1 MTDAPRDKLSKNTRW
16 RELAFLA
23 VVAVLLTP
31 IFWLTRLDLVAAGWF
46 YDATQA
52 APWPMGDA
60 LICQIFYYA
69 PPVLIGSIVVAAGWC
84 FVTGGRGPLTRGRRR
99 AGVIMLLAALL
110 GPLILVNAVF
120 KNHWGR
126 PRPKHIEEFGGKM
139 HYAPPLLKGTAGA
152 AKSFPAGHPS
162 MAFVFA
168 VFYLLLREK
177 RRRLARALLVAALMG
192 GLAMGV
198 ARMAAGAHFLS
209 DVIWSVLITWFAV
222 WVAYYGVMAVGA
234 RRGAAVAGGRRMGA
248 GQWLAVSLAVGA
260 IVAGLLF
267 ITPVNRKA
275 AFVWP
280 AGLAA
285 PGTLVVRAPGA
296 LVKVKVE
303 PVSAVAA
310 GAAFE
315 LRQTLGGFG
324 LPWNRLR
331 VRQDKAEAGWGSLAT
346 WSYDGQARGI
356 YTELDNLLTIT
367 VRDPAVRVLRV
378 ETGGAKVEVE
388 EGNAGWLEIVD
399 VPAVESA
406 GAAQKAHA
414 R

>member
-1 MTDAPRDKLSKNTRW
+1 MNDAPSSGPTFKDTRW
-16 RELAFLA
+16 RELGILV

-31 IFWLTRLDLVAAGWF
+31 IFWVTRLDLVAAGWF
-46 YDATQA
+46 YDASLA
-52 APWPMGDA
+52 EPWPMGDA

-69 PPVLIGSIVVAAGWC
+69 PPVLIGSIVVTAGYC

-177 RRRLARALLVAALMG
+177 RRRLARVMLAAALVG

-222 WVAYYGVMAVGA
+222 WVAYYGVMAVDA
-234 RRGAAVAGGRRMGA
+234 RRDAAAAEGRRMGA
-248 GQWLAVSLAVGA
+248 GQWLAVPVGVAA
-260 IVAGLLF
+260 IVAGLMF
-267 ITPVNRKA
+267 ITPVNRRA
-275 AFVWP
+275 VFEWP
-280 AGLAA
+280 AGVAA

-303 PVSAVAA
+303 PSTTAA
-310 GAAFE
+310 GGAAFE
-315 LRQTLGGFG
+315 VRQTLGGFG

-331 VRQDKAEAGWGSLAT
+331 VRQDKADAGPVANWNYEGRAT
-346 WSYDGQARGI
+346 GV
-356 YTELDNLLTIT
+356 YTELDNVLTIT

-378 ETGGAKVEVE
+378 ETGGGAKVEVE
-388 EGNAGWLEIVD
+388 GGQAGWLEIVEGP
-399 VPAVESA
+399 VAA
-406 GAAQKAHA
+406 GAGSAK
-414 R
+414 

>member
-1 MTDAPRDKLSKNTRW
+1 MIDAPARDSIPKDTRW
-16 RELAFLA
+16 RELVFLV
-23 VVAVLLTP
+23 VVALLLTP
-31 IFWLTRLDLVAAGWF
+31 IFWVTRLDIAAAAWF
-46 YDATQA
+46 YEAGLSEPWFA
-52 APWPMGDA
+52 ADS

-69 PPVLIGSIVVAAGWC
+69 PPVLIGSIVVAAGYC

-126 PRPKHIEEFGGKM
+126 ARPKHIEEFGGKM
-139 HYAPPLLKGTAGA
+139 HYAPPLLKGAAGV

-177 RRRLARALLVAALMG
+177 RRRLARVMLSAAFVG

-209 DVIWSVLITWFAV
+209 DVLWSVLITWFAV
-222 WVAYYGVMAVGA
+222 WVAYYGVMALDA
-234 RRGAAVAGGRRMGA
+234 RRDAAAAEGRRMSA
-248 GQWLAVSLAVGA
+248 GQWVGVPLGVAA
-260 IVAGLLF
+260 IVAGLMF
-267 ITPVNRKA
+267 ITPVNRRA
-275 AFVWP
+275 GFAWP
-280 AGLAA
+280 TGVAA
-285 PGTLVVRAPGA
+285 PETLVVRAPGA
-296 LVKVKVE
+296 VVKVKVE
-303 PVSAVAA
+303 RISAAMG

-315 LRQTLGGFG
+315 LKQTLGGFG

-331 VRQDKAEAGWGSLAT
+331 VRQNKADAGPVAS
-346 WSYDGQARGI
+346 WSYEGRATGV
-356 YTELDNLLTIT
+356 YTELDNVLTIT

-378 ETGGAKVEVE
+378 VMNDGTRIEVE
-388 EGNAGWLEIVD
+388 GGKAEWLEIVQL
-399 VPAVESA
+399 PATGLALE
-406 GAAQKAHA
+406 
-414 R
+414 